1 MWVVLCLSLFLLFVV
16 VVLTCLFSSLIAQYP
31 RAIKL
36 VELIG
41 EFVLC
46 CSTIMLF
53 AMGTVMF
60 GQFQNSDMDEIKQE
74 LLFVAEKVDRIERHD
89 NTLSQSGLSEN
100 STHRFSEIESMVKYS
115 DMQVETIRIVVG
127 ALGVLGAFLLLLSK
141 IASTGIPRVD
151 LTRRR

>member
-1 MWVVLCLSLFLLFVV
+1 
-16 VVLTCLFSSLIAQYP
+16 
-31 RAIKL
+31 
-36 VELIG
+36 
-41 EFVLC
+41 
-46 CSTIMLF
+46 MLF